1 MDWLYTNWFWI
12 LLIILFFTMIV
23 FGHRSYRGRLRFAGH
38 GGVAGQRGRD
48 EMEDDESKVASVDS
62 TLGGH
67 QN

>member
-23 FGHRSYRGRLRFAGH
+23 FGHRAYRGRLRFGGH
-38 GGVAGQRGRD
+38 GGVAGQRGRE
-48 EMEDDESKVASVDS
+48 EMEDGESKVAGVDS

-67 QN
+67 QA